1 MPDSS
6 TTESPTIKIDGAE
19 ISEQVYDEL
28 AELRVS
34 ASNGS
39 AAYASLRFNDA
50 ATVGDTFAVGKKL
63 EVMASGSDANE
74 ASIFIGEIASIGL
87 DFAAGRS
94 ALSIGA
100 YDAAHRLGQQMEFTS
115 HLNMTPGDVIEKIA
129 SDAKLT
135 PKIDASLGT
144 TLEHIQQSASP
155 LDFISQLAH
164 VYGCEWRVE
173 GEKTLVVERRRS
185 GTPIKLTGGDNLRSF
200 SVRFTAAEQ
209 ASSVEVRGWDPKT
222 MQSASSTVT
231 PSGATTLHTGVSA
244 IDKSRK
250 HYSKKR
256 AAVAWP
262 TSSSNQSEMD
272 AIAAGVNARMEAAT
286 VSGRGEVSVDA
297 RLRPGIQ
304 VEIGDVV
311 PEWNGIYYLSG
322 VEHVFGN
329 RQPFVTRFSIGGNSP
344 TTLVDLFGPRTASR
358 ANSAERLSHGVTV
371 GEVTNITDP
380 DDLGRVKVRLP
391 YLSDEHET
399 DWARVVQLGAGA
411 KRGFQM
417 QPEVGDEVLVTFENG
432 DLQRPYVLGGLWNGK
447 SKPLNANAVTDGQVI
462 ERSITT
468 RTGHTL
474 VFSEGDSDDKDSV
487 MIRLGDESA
496 TLLLSKEKI
505 ELKADTVPIEVST
518 KDAKMTLDNGKITL
532 KSKDIVLDASNGI
545 ELKGGTFTA
554 KTDTSAEVK
563 AGTDLKLSGGTTSE
577 LSGSATTTIKG
588 GMVKIN

>member
-1 MPDSS
+1 VSDNS
-6 TTESPTIKIDGAE
+6 TTESPTVKINGSE
-19 ISEQVYDEL
+19 IREEIYDEL

-34 ASNGS
+34 SSNGS

-50 ATVGDTFAVGKKL
+50 ATVGNTFAVGEKL
-63 EVMASGSDANE
+63 EVLASGSDGNE

-100 YDAAHRLGQQMEFTS
+100 YDAAHRLGQQSEFTS
-115 HLNMTPGDVIEKIA
+115 HMNATPGDVIKKIA

-135 PKIDASLGT
+135 AKIDPSLGT

-173 GEKTLVVERRRS
+173 GENTLVVERRQS

-244 IDKSRK
+244 IDKNRK
-250 HYSKKR
+250 HYAKNR

-272 AIAAGVNARMEAAT
+272 EIAAGVNAQMEAAT

-304 VEIGDVV
+304 VEIGEVV
-311 PEWNGIYYLSG
+311 PEWNGTYYLSG
-322 VEHVFGN
+322 VEHVFGD

-344 TTLVDLFGPRTASR
+344 TTLVDLFGPRTSGR
-358 ANSAERLSHGVTV
+358 ANSSERVSHGVTV
-371 GEVTNITDP
+371 GEVTNMTDP

-417 QPEVGDEVLVTFENG
+417 QPEVGDEVLVAFENG
-432 DLQRPYVLGGLWNGK
+432 DLQRPYVIGGLWNGK
-447 SKPLNANAVTDGQVI
+447 SKPLNAAATTNGQVV
-462 ERSITT
+462 ERSITS

-474 VFSEGDSDDKDSV
+474 TLSEGDSDAKDFV
-487 MIRLGDESA
+487 MIRLGDKSA
-496 TLLLSKEKI
+496 TLVLSKEKI
-505 ELKADTVPIEVST
+505 EVSAKKVPIEVST
-518 KDAKMTLDNGKITL
+518 KDAKMILDSGKITL

-545 ELKGGTFTA
+545 ELKGMTFKLDA
-554 KTDTSAEVK
+554 KTSAEVK
-563 AGTDLKLSGGTTSE
+563 AGSQLKLSGAMAE
-577 LSGSATTTIKG
+577 LSGSATTDVKG
-588 GMVKIN
+588 GMVNIN